1 MPNYILITV
10 NCVCRSIISTA
21 NAAICC
27 IHIAWWH
34 HEVFQLMWFR
44 VVDKFWLSS
53 LWSNFIAT
61 FEPSQCS
68 RVFLKLMGQCLQKK
82 QIGQNFSIQTTLSVL
97 QRKQDFCSGNPK
109 VDKSVTM
116 ITSKF
121 LAAKTVDY
129 GLSLMQLEHH
139 DFHKHSYGFAALATK
154 ELFLLM

>member
-1 MPNYILITV
+1 
-10 NCVCRSIISTA
+10 
-21 NAAICC
+21 
-27 IHIAWWH
+27 
-34 HEVFQLMWFR
+34 MWFR
-44 VVDKFWLSS
+44 VVDKFCLSS
-53 LWSNFIAT
+53 LLSNFIAT
-61 FEPSQCS
+61 YEQSQGS

-82 QIGQNFSIQTTLSVL
+82 QIGQNFSIQTTLSTL
-97 QRKQDFCSGNPK
+97 QRKLDVCSGNPK